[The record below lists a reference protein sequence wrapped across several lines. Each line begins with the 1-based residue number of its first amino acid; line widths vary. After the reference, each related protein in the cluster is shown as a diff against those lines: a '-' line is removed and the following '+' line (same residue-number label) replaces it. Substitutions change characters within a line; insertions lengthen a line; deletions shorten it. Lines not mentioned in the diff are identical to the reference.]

1 MLHTIFSKLD
11 KRLFRPLCVAVASVV
26 LAFSCIVPAQAVDPV
41 SIAGL
46 AISGVSLAKD
56 VIQTYLD
63 DSASNAEKEAALQGY
78 KDHWISKDNISD
90 KCFLTYDALCQIV
103 IDLNNAGQ
111 PAKISSV
118 TLGSNNVEYYVVKAC
133 GPFGYTSVQSQFGFG
148 ATSIWNNYGLFYSTS
163 NRVLFCAQVN
173 TDLSLDSC
181 LTQLRLI
188 QTNVVT
194 IKNSLVNTIGSNL
207 ESLLTTC
214 NTISTKLDTL
224 TSVISNGKVLV
235 DSSDVVSAIQSIPA
249 FDDTDIITAINN
261 IPTYDDSNLISSV
274 TTISDQ
280 ITEQFGEYESTYSFP
295 NFYSQSTSSNKTI
308 SGVSSSAFS
317 SINPGSRYLLYS
329 PSSALTLSKDLV
341 YSGGGICRAVYCSPY
356 ISQTYGLGYQ
366 LNFTF
371 RFSYTQDTSRSETVQ
386 FPKFNFTDFSG
397 KTLTSTGYTGTVRVP
412 ARSSYAYTASYYFP
426 RWDASGNWLGWSGQ
440 NDTFRWTS
448 SAYEPSKRVYLTP
461 PESGTYYIYG
471 TSDTAIP
478 VVYASRFTGFLQS
491 QTDRVVNAV
500 GSIPAPTDYTS
511 QLTAVVEKLDAL
523 LAKSNET
530 VVNVINDNTYV
541 PGVLYLDDN
550 NSAVDTTKDGVS
562 LFGGLV
568 RWLWKNVFDGAFDA
582 ADITKLDGLFYDPTA
597 VAEEVPDGS

>member
-1 MLHTIFSKLD
+1 MKKIVGFCLLIVSVLLSVSCTFAASGFGGGSRGDGWGSGGFSTGTT
-11 KRLFRPLCVAVASVV
+11 STE
-26 LAFSCIVPAQAVDPV
+26 V
-41 SIAGL
+41 S
-46 AISGVSLAKD
+46 
-56 VIQTYLD
+56 
-63 DSASNAEKEAALQGY
+63 
-78 KDHWISKDNISD
+78 
-90 KCFLTYDALCQIV
+90 YDALSSLALE
-103 IDLNNAGQ
+103 LNDRLASG
-111 PAKISSV
+111 
-118 TLGSNNVEYYVVKAC
+118 E
-133 GPFGYTSVQSQFGFG
+133 FGDVLKEVSCNIGV
-148 ATSIWNNYGLFYSTS
+148 YSTVSGRDKYAIFYHYQAS
-163 NRVLFCAQVN
+163 NYWYRNASGGLVYAYKDIDRISDLLGGNNGGIAYFLNRMEYVLTGSLLTAVN
-173 TDLSLDSC
+173 SINTA
-181 LTQLRLI
+181 
-188 QTNVVT
+188 TN
-194 IKNSLVNTIGSNL
+194 
-207 ESLLTTC
+207 SLLTTC

-235 DSSDVVSAIQSIPA
+235 DNSDVVSAVQSIPA
-249 FDDTDIITAINN
+249 FDDADIITAIQS
-261 IPTYDDSNLISSV
+261 IPAYDDSALVSAV

-295 NFYSQSTSSNKTI
+295 SFYSQSTSSNKTI

-317 SINPGSRYLLYS
+317 SINPGSRKLLYS

-341 YSGGGICRAVYCSPY
+341 YSGGGICQAVYCSPY

-371 RFSYTQDTSRSETVQ
+371 RFSYTQNTSRSETVQ
-386 FPKFNFTDFSG
+386 FPKFSFTDFSG
-397 KTLTSTGYTGTVRVP
+397 KTHTKNPYTGSVRVP
-412 ARSSYAYTASYYFP
+412 PRSNYAYASSYYFP

-440 NDTFRWTS
+440 NDTFQWTS
-448 SAYEPSKRVYLTP
+448 STYEPSKRVYLTP

-471 TSDTAIP
+471 TSDAAIP

-500 GSIPAPTDYTS
+500 GSIPSPTDYTS

-541 PGVLYLDDN
+541 PGVLYLDDS

-582 ADITKLDGLFYDPTA
+582 ADITKLDGLFYDPA
-597 VAEEVPDGS
+597 AAAEEVPDGS

>member
-1 MLHTIFSKLD
+1 MKKIVGFCLLIVSVLLSVSCTFAASGFGGGSRGDGWGSGGFSTG
-11 KRLFRPLCVAVASVV
+11 ST
-26 LAFSCIVPAQAVDPV
+26 STEV
-41 SIAGL
+41 S
-46 AISGVSLAKD
+46 
-56 VIQTYLD
+56 
-63 DSASNAEKEAALQGY
+63 
-78 KDHWISKDNISD
+78 
-90 KCFLTYDALCQIV
+90 YDALSSLALE
-103 IDLNNAGQ
+103 LNDRLASG
-111 PAKISSV
+111 
-118 TLGSNNVEYYVVKAC
+118 E
-133 GPFGYTSVQSQFGFG
+133 FGDVLKEVSCNIGV
-148 ATSIWNNYGLFYSTS
+148 YSTVSGRDKYAIFYHYQAS
-163 NRVLFCAQVN
+163 NYWYRNASGGLVYAYKDIDRISDLLGGNNGGIAYFLNRMEYVLTGSLLTAVN
-173 TDLSLDSC
+173 SINTA
-181 LTQLRLI
+181 
-188 QTNVVT
+188 TN
-194 IKNSLVNTIGSNL
+194 
-207 ESLLTTC
+207 SLLTTC

-235 DSSDVVSAIQSIPA
+235 DNSDVVSAVQSIPA
-249 FDDTDIITAINN
+249 FDDTDIITAIQS
-261 IPTYDDSNLISSV
+261 IPAYDDSALVSAV
-274 TTISDQ
+274 TTISNQ

-295 NFYSQSTSSNKTI
+295 SFYSQSTSSNKTI

-317 SINPGSRYLLYS
+317 SINPGSRKLLYS

-341 YSGGGICRAVYCSPY
+341 YSGGGICQAVYCSPY

-371 RFSYTQDTSRSETVQ
+371 RFSYTQNTSRSETVQ
-386 FPKFNFTDFSG
+386 FPKFSFTDFSG
-397 KTLTSTGYTGTVRVP
+397 KTLTKNPYTGSVRVP
-412 ARSSYAYTASYYFP
+412 PRSNYAYASSYYFP

-440 NDTFRWTS
+440 NDTFQWTS
-448 SAYEPSKRVYLTP
+448 STYEPSKRVYLTP

-500 GSIPAPTDYTS
+500 GSIPSPTDYTS

-541 PGVLYLDDN
+541 PGVLYLDDS

-582 ADITKLDGLFYDPTA
+582 ADITKLDGLFYDPA
-597 VAEEVPDGS
+597 AAA